1 MKKNFKK
8 NIGIFVITALFIF
21 ILDRLLKELAAAYLV
36 NDFILIDDFFKLTYS
51 QNTGVAFGIQLPFLV
66 QLIIVPVFIVAG
78 FYLILK
84 YLKFEKLSVLLVTGA
99 IAGGAISNYADRIIH
114 GYVIDYIS
122 IWIWPVFNLA
132 DVMITLGIFTILI
145 FYGKINR
152 V

>member
-1 MKKNFKK
+1 MKKNLKK

-21 ILDRLLKELAAAYLV
+21 ILDRLLKELAVAYLV
-36 NDFILIDDFFKLTYS
+36 NDFILIEDFFRLSYS

-66 QLIIVPVFIVAG
+66 QLIIVPIFIVAG

-84 YLKFEKLSVLLVTGA
+84 YLKFEKLLVLLVTGA